1 MTKTY
6 LTTVLAGMVSFKQK
20 FDTELDAE
28 NDAQNKSKSM
38 TFAMLQ
44 ENDSDLPIVIY
55 VNGVAYCQP
64 RIDEP

>member
-1 MTKTY
+1 
-6 LTTVLAGMVSFKQK
+6 MVSFKQK